1 VTAIGA
7 EKLDLLAPKF
17 LVVTIKLG
25 FALRAGHPENF
36 RHDSSWCQ
44 RKKIQNPNIE
54 IRNPGNFSKSIF
66 TTETLVVRKNPQD
79 HHSSIYIGAYSNA
92 GQEPDY

>member
-1 VTAIGA
+1 VAAIRA
-7 EKLDLLAPKF
+7 EELNLFVPKF
-17 LVVTIKLG
+17 LVVTIKLS

-54 IRNPGNFSKSIF
+54 IRNPGNFSKPIF
-66 TTETLVVRKNPQD
+66 TTETQ
-79 HHSSIYIGAYSNA
+79 SSQSLLISFSVLSA
-92 GQEPDY
+92 PPR